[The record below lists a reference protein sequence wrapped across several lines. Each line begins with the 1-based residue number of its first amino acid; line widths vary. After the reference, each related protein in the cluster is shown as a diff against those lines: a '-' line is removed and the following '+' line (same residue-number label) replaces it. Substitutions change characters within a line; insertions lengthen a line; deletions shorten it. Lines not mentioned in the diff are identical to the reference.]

1 MKCLVLAGGPGKEM
15 LPLSHYYPKTML
27 MIHGKY
33 VIESVLDG
41 LVSAGLEEFVIVVGY
56 LGEKIQPVVEN
67 YRQRDINIKIIDQ
80 EDRPRIEGAI
90 ISAADEFT
98 EKEPFLLA
106 YGDIFTPSTFY
117 QHLMN
122 SYINTAADGAIAVT
136 LVGKSSEFG
145 IAAIDARG
153 FITEIL
159 PETPAK
165 EDDANY
171 IFAGASILPGE
182 FFTILKEE
190 NKLTDALARLLQE
203 QRRICASV
211 WQDEWVDVGYPWD
224 LLAANR
230 DAFKALEYS
239 RIHKSAQISPSAHIS
254 GLVLIEENVVID
266 HNAEIVGPC
275 FIGKNCYIG
284 TNSLIRDHSSIER
297 NCEIGFS
304 VEVKNSVIQH
314 GTKIGRLSFV
324 GDSVVGENARLGAS
338 VTTMNVLRDV
348 KSQRMTKVIK
358 GRAYHK
364 LGAVIG
370 PRSIIGSNTVMLPGV
385 EINSN
390 EIIPPGTVIKQDK
403 NIPATMRKKEGKK

>member
-1 MKCLVLAGGPGKEM
+1 MKAKMKGLVLAGGFGKEM
-15 LPLSHYYPKTML
+15 LPLSKFTPKTML
-27 MIHGKY
+27 TLHGKP
-33 VIESVLDG
+33 VLESVLNG
-41 LVSAGLEEFVIVVGY
+41 LISTGLEEFIVIVGY
-56 LGEKIQPVVEN
+56 LGEKIHPIVEN
-67 YRQRDINIKIIDQ
+67 YRQMGIHIKIIDQ
-80 EDRPRIEGAI
+80 GDRANIEGAI
-90 ISAADEFT
+90 ISASDQFSEA
-98 EKEPFLLA
+98 EPFLLA
-106 YGDIFTPSTFY
+106 YGDIFAPSMFY

-145 IAAIDARG
+145 IAAIDDRG

-159 PETPAK
+159 PEAPVK
-165 EDDANY
+165 ETDANY

-190 NKLTDALARLLQE
+190 GKLTDALARLLQE

-211 WQDEWVDVGYPWD
+211 WQNEWIDVGYPWD
-224 LLAANR
+224 LLAANQ

-239 RIHKSAQISPSAHIS
+239 RIHKTAQISPSAHIS
-254 GLVLIEENVVID
+254 GLALIEENVVID

-284 TNSLIRDHSSIER
+284 TNSLIRDHSCIEQD
-297 NCEIGFS
+297 CEIGYS

-338 VTTMNVLRDV
+338 VTTMNVIRDM
-348 KSQRMTKVIK
+348 KSQRVKREIK
-358 GRAYHK
+358 GRTYHK
-364 LGAVIG
+364 LGAIIG
-370 PRSIIGSNTVMLPGV
+370 PYSIIGSNTVMLPGV
-385 EINSN
+385 EIDSN
-390 EIIPPGTVIKQDK
+390 EIIPPGSVI
-403 NIPATMRKKEGKK
+403 RKDTK